1 MLGTNAPAAA
11 RKKKASVKDATTDA
25 NWSIDRDPIRILVD
39 GLRRRATNNAVTMS
53 GRTMPRP
60 RKKRLPRFQRL

>member
-1 MLGTNAPAAA
+1 MLGTKAPATA

-25 NWSIDRDPIRILVD
+25 NWSIDRDPIRILVA

-53 GRTMPRP
+53 GSTMPRP
-60 RKKRLPRFQRL
+60 RKNRLPRFHRL

>member
-53 GRTMPRP
+53 GSTMPRP